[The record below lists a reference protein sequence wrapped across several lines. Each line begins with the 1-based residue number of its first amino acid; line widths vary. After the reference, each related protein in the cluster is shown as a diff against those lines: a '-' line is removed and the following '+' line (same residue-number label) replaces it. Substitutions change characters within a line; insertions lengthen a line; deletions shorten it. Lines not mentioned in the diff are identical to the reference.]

1 MWDRSAE
8 QDETQSNVKTSREN
22 LSDGIAE
29 SKLLRDLGMVN
40 ESKNL
45 SFHHQYFERIN
56 GSEVRDI
63 RAVYYLMNIV
73 DGI

>member
-1 MWDRSAE
+1 
-8 QDETQSNVKTSREN
+8 VKTSREN
-22 LSDGIAE
+22 LSDGNAE
-29 SKLLRDLGMVN
+29 SKLLRDSGMVN

-45 SFHHQYFERIN
+45 SFLHQYFERIN